1 MLNSHQPKITSGPQK
16 IEKRKGALPAYIQ
29 LAQIIRDMIASSK
42 LKPGDRIAPEMKLAQ
57 QHGVSPMTVRQ
68 AVSILVEE
76 NLVKRVHGSGTFVR
90 KVEVTATS
98 FGLDTLNAILTD
110 TAHLEVEI
118 LKSDIARVQGI
129 EGDML
134 RLKIGDPVILVERL
148 IHYRNESF
156 ALQAAYMP
164 FDPKSPVVED
174 MLDTTGLSGLFF
186 NSHPSGYKKGSLRLL
201 PMSIDKRESD
211 LLSTDTDQNAF
222 MLEYIYYNFNDIP
235 CAYGWFIIPHQRM
248 PITSRVGV
256 WNE

>member
-1 MLNSHQPKITSGPQK
+1 
-16 IEKRKGALPAYIQ
+16 
-29 LAQIIRDMIASSK
+29 MIASGK
-42 LKPGDRIAPEMKLAQ
+42 LKPGDRIAPETKLAR

-98 FGLDTLNAILTD
+98 FGLDMLNTILADAT
-110 TAHLEVEI
+110 HLDVEI
-118 LKSDIARVQGI
+118 LKSEIARVQGT
-129 EGDML
+129 EGEML
-134 RLKIGDPVILVERL
+134 GLKLDDPVILVERL
-148 IHYRNESF
+148 IHYRDAAF

-186 NSHPSGYKKGSLRLL
+186 NTNPSGYKKGALRLL
-201 PMSIDKRESD
+201 PMSMDPRESD
-211 LLSTDTDQNAF
+211 LLSPDADQNAF
-222 MLEYIYYNFNDIP
+222 RLEYLYYNFNDKP
-235 CAYGWFIIPHQRM
+235 CAYGWFIIPHQKM